1 MQEREVEGRDLRDE
15 VRDAGRGRPGV
26 GDVGCDPGFE
36 AGVRGER
43 GEEGRDDAFEAV
55 GVEELEERGEG

>member
-1 MQEREVEGRDLRDE
+1 MQEREVEGWDLRDE
-15 VRDAGRGRPGV
+15 VRDAGGGPPGV

-36 AGVRGER
+36 AGVRGKR
-43 GEEGRDDAFEAV
+43 GEEGQNDAFEAV